1 MRRLSHEEAG
11 QAGQEDE
18 TDAQPGADAP
28 RHPDQAAV
36 PLWPHTGW
44 ALGVGRSLTYE
55 GAESGVIPTIEGIGR
70 RKPVPTSW
78 LRPKVGLGEPST

>member
-1 MRRLSHEEAG
+1 MRKRAKRAKRTKRTPSPEQMRRDIL
-11 QAGQEDE
+11 
-18 TDAQPGADAP
+18 TKL
-28 RHPDQAAV
+28 AV
-36 PLWPHTGW
+36 PLWPHAGW

>member
-1 MRRLSHEEAG
+1 MRKRAKRAKRTKRTPSPEQMRRDIL
-11 QAGQEDE
+11 
-18 TDAQPGADAP
+18 TKL
-28 RHPDQAAV
+28 AV

-78 LRPKVGLGEPST
+78 LRPKVGLGEPPT